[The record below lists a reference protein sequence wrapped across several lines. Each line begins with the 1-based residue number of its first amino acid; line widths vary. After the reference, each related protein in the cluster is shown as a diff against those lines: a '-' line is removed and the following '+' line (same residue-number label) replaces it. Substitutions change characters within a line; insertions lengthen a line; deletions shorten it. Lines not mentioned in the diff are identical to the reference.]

1 MSLNKHII
9 DLLFRDGVQAIMII
23 VLKKSNIGIIA
34 LVFVLLLAI
43 YSLSFN
49 AGDEGTT
56 TESSG
61 DVQIEAEE
69 VSSSISTDDELVE
82 NTTRSGKISTG
93 TGDTGQRTVVVDAGH
108 GGEDPGAVG
117 ESGLKEKD
125 IALKIAFKLKELL
138 EKENYKVIM
147 TRTEDILQ
155 YNENT
160 TEIYEKRKQ
169 DLTRRKSIMDNSGA
183 DIVVSIHL
191 NKFSQPQYYGAQ
203 VFYPPESPESR
214 KLAQAIQGIL
224 KEKVDQTN
232 KRVAMEK
239 KPPQGQK
246 PIMILRD
253 LKTTTVIVEC
263 GFLSN
268 PEEERKLGTEEYQEK
283 LAEAIK
289 EGINE
294 YFKQK

>member
-1 MSLNKHII
+1 
-9 DLLFRDGVQAIMII
+9 MIV

-34 LVFVLLLAI
+34 LIFVLLLAI

-49 AGDEGTT
+49 AGDGDASK
-56 TESSG
+56 ESAG
-61 DVQIEAEE
+61 DIQVEAEE

-82 NTTRSGKISTG
+82 NTSEDGKNSTG
-93 TGDTGQRTVVVDAGH
+93 AGDTEQRTVILDAGH
-108 GGEDPGAVG
+108 GGEDPGAV
-117 ESGLKEKD
+117 SDNGLREKD
-125 IALKIAFKLKELL
+125 VTLKIAFKVKELL

-155 YNENT
+155 YKENT
-160 TEIYEKRKQ
+160 TEIYDKRKQ
-169 DLTRRKSIMDNSGA
+169 DLTRRKSIMDDSGA

-214 KLAQAIQGIL
+214 KLAEALQGVL
-224 KEKVDQTN
+224 KEKVDPTN
-232 KRVAMEK
+232 TRVAMEK
-239 KPPQGQK
+239 KVPQGQK

-268 PEEERKLGTEEYQEK
+268 PEEEKKLGTEEYQDK

-289 EGINE
+289 EGINK
-294 YFKQK
+294 YFNQK

>member
-1 MSLNKHII
+1 
-9 DLLFRDGVQAIMII
+9 MII
-23 VLKKSNIGIIA
+23 ILRKRNIGIIA

-49 AGDEGTT
+49 ERDMTVDST
-56 TESSG
+56 G
-61 DVQIEAEE
+61 DVQVGVEG
-69 VSSSISTDDELVE
+69 VSGSISTE
-82 NTTRSGKISTG
+82 
-93 TGDTGQRTVVVDAGH
+93 DTKQRTVIIDAGH

-117 ESGLKEKD
+117 DSGLKEKD
-125 IALKIAFKLKELL
+125 VTLKIAFKVKELL

-155 YNENT
+155 YKENT
-160 TEIYEKRKQ
+160 TEIYDKRKQ
-169 DLTRRKSIMDNSGA
+169 DLTRRKQIMDDSGA

-191 NKFSQPQYYGAQ
+191 NKFSQPQYFGAQ
-203 VFYPPESPESR
+203 VFYPPDSPESR
-214 KLAQAIQGIL
+214 KLAQTLQSIL
-224 KEKVDQTN
+224 KEKVDPANT
-232 KRVAMEK
+232 RVAMEK

-268 PEEERKLGTEEYQEK
+268 PEEERKLGTDEYQDK
-283 LAEAIK
+283 LADAIK
-289 EGINE
+289 EGIIK
-294 YFKQK
+294 YFNQLN